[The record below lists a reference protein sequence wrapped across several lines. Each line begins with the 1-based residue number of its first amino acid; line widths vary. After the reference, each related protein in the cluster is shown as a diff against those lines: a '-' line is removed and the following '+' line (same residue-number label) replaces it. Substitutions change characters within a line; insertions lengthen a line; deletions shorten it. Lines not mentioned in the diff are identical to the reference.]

1 MNVRLFSITTV
12 LLLLLGAA
20 TTRMS
25 AADPQNVGKI
35 AAGEKPD
42 AGEEPSG
49 ISSGKS
55 SSAQGET
62 TGPPSAAQKEFAD
75 SLVAAL
81 NTKDATRLK
90 ALIARGSLSCFDQ
103 SRKPYLDGWLRR
115 QFRVPIGKDHQ
126 VTVAKLPPDFSTKAT
141 RVKFPI
147 APTYAVIISYDGAG
161 PRRTYRRLIAQQ
173 DNQWRLIL
181 GCPTDATMVN
191 FNKSEQIKAKV
202 GERADKLMPK
212 VKEPLTAQIRALVA
226 KGDRMGASKL
236 CAEELHT
243 DLLTAREV
251 VARVSG
257 EETH

>member
-1 MNVRLFSITTV
+1 MNVRLFSISIV
-12 LLLLLGAA
+12 LLLLLGVA
-20 TTRMS
+20 TNRVS
-25 AADPQNVGKI
+25 PADAQNVDKI
-35 AAGEKPD
+35 AAAGEKPD

-49 ISSGKS
+49 KLSEAK
-55 SSAQGET
+55 GET
-62 TGPPSAAQKEFAD
+62 PEPPSPAQKEFAD

-81 NTKDATRLK
+81 NSKDAARLK
-90 ALIARGSLSCFDQ
+90 ALIAPESLTCFDQ
-103 SRKPYLDGWLRR
+103 SRQAYLDGWLRR
-115 QFRVPIGKDHQ
+115 QFRVPIGNDYK

-147 APTYAVIISYDGAG
+147 APTDALIISYDGAG
-161 PRRTYRRLIAQQ
+161 ARRTYRRLIAQQ
-173 DNQWRLIL
+173 DNRWRLIL

-202 GERADKLMPK
+202 AERADKLMPK
-212 VKEPLTAQIRALVA
+212 VKEPLTSQIRALLA

-251 VARVSG
+251 VERVSG
-257 EETH
+257 QEGH

>member
-1 MNVRLFSITTV
+1 MNVRLFSIAT
-12 LLLLLGAA
+12 LLLFLLGAA
-20 TTRMS
+20 TIPVS
-25 AADPQNVGKI
+25 SSDAQNVDKTG
-35 AAGEKPD
+35 AGGKPD
-42 AGEEPSG
+42 AVEEASH
-49 ISSGKS
+49 
-55 SSAQGET
+55 AQGET
-62 TGPPSAAQKEFAD
+62 PEPPSTAQKEFAD

-81 NTKDATRLK
+81 NSKDAARLK
-90 ALIARGSLSCFDQ
+90 ALIAPEALTCFDQ
-103 SRKPYLDGWLRR
+103 SRQPYLDGWFRR
-115 QFRVPIGKDHQ
+115 QFTVPIGKDHQ
-126 VTVAKLPPDFSTKAT
+126 VTVAKLPPDFSKKAT
-141 RVKFPI
+141 RAKFPI
-147 APTYAVIISYDGAG
+147 EPTHALIVSYDSAGA
-161 PRRTYRRLIAQQ
+161 RKTYRRLIAKQ

-202 GERADKLMPK
+202 AERADKLMPQ
-212 VKEPLTAQIRALVA
+212 VKEPLAAQVRALVA